1 MKFCAQATPETLNP
15 VIKRKRFPLEIMLI
29 CVRWYLA

>member
-1 MKFCAQATPETLNP
+1 MKSCAQPTPETLKP

-29 CVRWYLA
+29 CVR